1 MKEIKKVAKD
11 EFTQQEIDAMIAFY
25 ETPVGQSIVEKNSV
39 FIKKLANIGASEAD
53 MKEIE
58 TISEHYL
65 IEFENEIKK
74 ILSEECTP

>member
-1 MKEIKKVAKD
+1 
-11 EFTQQEIDAMIAFY
+11 MIAFY
-25 ETPVGQSIVEKNSV
+25 ETSVGQSIIKKNPT

-74 ILSEECTP
+74 ILPEECTL

>member
-1 MKEIKKVAKD
+1 M
-11 EFTQQEIDAMIAFY
+11 
-25 ETPVGQSIVEKNSV
+25 EKNSA

-74 ILSEECTP
+74 ILPEECTP